1 MKSFFFIIFLNI
13 FFFTTNVNSS
23 NKSNLEIYGNARIEK
38 KSIISIIEF
47 DKTKIYS
54 PSDIN
59 SMQKKLFETNFFKN
73 VSIDYNNNII
83 KINVIENPL
92 INFFYLKG
100 VTNKKREDILYETL
114 SLGQNKLFS
123 ESILQRDIIRIKQI
137 YANSGYFNTIVTP
150 EISALDNNN
159 LNIVLNV
166 ERGEKKRIKR
176 IFFIGDKYFKSS
188 TLQNIIS
195 SSEHGWWKFFSSS
208 VFINQERLNYDQ
220 KLLKNFYL
228 NEGFY
233 DVQILTSDVEEISKD
248 KSSITFS
255 INSGDRYNFLNYI
268 IIDRQKNLL
277 DDNLKDVEKILKNK
291 LKGSYSLKKIND
303 ARDLIYQYLKIKKIE
318 FVDFLINEKIDKN
331 QIVNI
336 EIEFYKTKPSYVNQI
351 NIKGN
356 SITEEKVIRREL
368 IFSEGDVISKYNLD
382 KSMDNLKATGI
393 FKDVKYSKLSLD
405 GSADITNINISIQEQ
420 PTGSISAGVGVG
432 SSSSSISSSITEKNL
447 FGKGIDLGAN
457 LSIGTDKISGNI
469 FTRIPDF
476 LLSDN
481 DFINN
486 FYITRTELDNASYES
501 TATGNNLSIVYD
513 LFEDIELKLGA
524 GLELDDIDTSS
535 DASNLYQSRAGK
547 YMTYKYFYNLNTDK
561 TDSVFQPTKGH
572 KFSIGQ
578 TIALPPSDI
587 AFIENSFRN
596 AIYHPVSK
604 NFTFSMKTGL
614 NTINAFNNDDVKLSD
629 RKFLTNNQ
637 LRGFESYGVGPKDGK
652 DHVGGNY
659 SAFINL
665 ASTIPN
671 PLPEN
676 LRANTLVFF
685 DMGNVWGVDYDSSKD
700 IDKLRSSAGIGL
712 DWISPLGPLNFT
724 FAQVLN
730 SDDRDLEERFSFQ
743 IGSSF

>member
-1 MKSFFFIIFLNI
+1 MKFFFFIIFLNI
-13 FFFTTNVNSS
+13 FFFTTNVHSS

-38 KSIISIIEF
+38 KSIMSIIEF
-47 DKTKIYS
+47 DKSKIYS

-59 SMQKKLFETNFFKN
+59 SIQKKLFETNFFKN
-73 VSIDYNNNII
+73 VSIDYNNNIL

-92 INFFYLKG
+92 INFFYLNG
-100 VTNKKREDILYETL
+100 VTNKKREDILYESL

-123 ESILQRDIIRIKQI
+123 ESILQRDIIKIKQI
-137 YANSGYFNTIVTP
+137 YANSGYFNTIITP
-150 EISALDNNN
+150 EISRLDNNN
-159 LNIVLNV
+159 LNIVLNI

-176 IFFIGDKYFKSS
+176 IFFIGDKYFRSS

-220 KLLKNFYL
+220 RLLKNFYL

-233 DVQILTSDVEEISKD
+233 DVQILTADVDEIGKD
-248 KSSITFS
+248 KASITFS

-268 IIDRQKNLL
+268 IVDRQKNLL
-277 DDNLKDVEKILKNK
+277 DDNLKNVEKILKNK
-291 LKGSYSLKKIND
+291 LKGNYSLEKIND
-303 ARDLIYQYLKIKKIE
+303 AKDLIYQYLKIKKIE

-368 IFSEGDVISKYNLD
+368 TFSEGDVISKYKLD
-382 KSMDNLKATGI
+382 KSTDNLKATGI
-393 FKDVKYSKLSLD
+393 FKDVKYSKSSLD
-405 GSADITNINISIQEQ
+405 DSADIADIDISIEEQ
-420 PTGSISAGVGVG
+420 PTGSISAGIGVG

-457 LSIGTDKISGNI
+457 LSLGTDKISGNI

-547 YMTYKYFYNLNTDK
+547 YMTYKYFYNFNTDK

-572 KFSIGQ
+572 RFSVGQ

-604 NFTFSMKTGL
+604 NFTFSVKTGL
-614 NTINAFNNDDVKLSD
+614 DTINAFNNDDVKLSD
-629 RKFLTNNQ
+629 RKFLTSNQ

-700 IDKLRSSAGIGL
+700 IDKLRSSAGVGL

-730 SDDRDLEERFSFQ
+730 SDNRDLEESFSFQ